1 MKYLAALILPALALA
16 ACGELAPTENK
27 SKIRVANP
35 DSERLKTLSPIM
47 QRLTLMRAIRQTSHR
62 CHRVVAGAYQQYYRE
77 MEMWVALCD
86 DGKHWSVFIAGN
98 SDVQVRDCAESQ
110 QLGLPLC
117 RPVAP
122 MPPDPLDPASRQ
134 SGNVVGNATGNA
146 VRNAL

>member
-1 MKYLAALILPALALA
+1 MKRLAALILPLLALA
-16 ACGELAPTENK
+16 ACGEVAPTENE
-27 SKIRVANP
+27 SRIRVANA

-98 SDVQVRDCAESQ
+98 SDVQVRDCAQ
-110 QLGLPLC
+110 HAQLQLPQC
-117 RPVAP
+117 HPITP
-122 MPPDPLDPASRQ
+122 PPPDPLDPGTA
-134 SGNVVGNATGNA
+134 NAIGNAT
-146 VRNAL
+146 